1 VKEARAQNISQTALL
16 NQILTRYAQYER
28 LGTAHHIMRFSSRPI
43 MSTLLEGMSE
53 EYLES
58 QGRKLGEFHPR
69 DFLTV
74 LGIPIAPSSF
84 PIFLEYLS
92 KYAFWFRLDRFEHD
106 NEIIYHL
113 KSDLGWRWTKFLMG
127 YMEAACKNVFTHPM
141 TMDITEFSV
150 TLKVRLK
157 PFDQVD

>member
-1 VKEARAQNISQTALL
+1 
-16 NQILTRYAQYER
+16 
-28 LGTAHHIMRFSSRPI
+28 

-53 EYLES
+53 EYLEG
-58 QGRKLGEFHPR
+58 QGRKLGDFHPR

-74 LGIPIAPSSF
+74 LGIPISPSSF
-84 PIFLEYLS
+84 PIFLEYLA
-92 KYAFWFRLDRFEHD
+92 KYAFWFRLDRSEHG
-106 NEIIYHL
+106 NEVIYHL

-127 YMEAACKNVFTHPM
+127 YMQNASKSVFETPI
-141 TMDITEFSV
+141 TASCTEFSV